1 MLDMQVKSLFSFANA
16 LGFHTLLH
24 PNSGKPYFKAK
35 VPMFGDC
42 NILDI
47 TQMQYLHN
55 LAYFTADA
63 DPDTRLYINLR
74 SSGKRTITFKCYR
87 HLLNY
92 SSNYKECSTVHL
104 LWDKKHKRMVLNG

>member
-1 MLDMQVKSLFSFANA
+1 MVYLQVKSLFSFANA

-42 NILDI
+42 NVLDI

-63 DPDTRLYINLR
+63 DTKLYINLR

-87 HLLNY
+87 HQLNY

-104 LWDKKHKRMVLNG
+104 LWNKKHKRMVLNG